1 MFSKKIVET
10 DLFMEMSPTAKLL
23 YFYLNMSADDDG
35 FVGNPKT
42 IKLISGATDDDLKI
56 LIAKQFIIPF
66 ESGVV
71 VIKDWKIHNYIQ
83 KDRYNPTQYLD
94 EKKQL
99 LVEENGT
106 YTKCIQDVYSLDTQ
120 VRLGKSKDRLGK
132 SNNMSDK
139 SDDVIPYSEILEYLN
154 KKTGRSFRNVEA
166 NKKLIKARWNEGY
179 KLEDFKTVVDNM
191 VSNWSGKMF
200 NGVPAEN
207 YLQPKTLFSNKFDS
221 YLNQVPTIYTEEKML
236 LSLDSKGSYL
246 LGNQVST
253 IPQPN
258 DNQMSAQDRIG
269 EVRLG
274 KDSIGKDS
282 IDASQPNAF
291 QEKSSGEDINSL
303 LSEYLDSFIE
313 FSSKNI
319 AKRAMAQ
326 VEFMKLSS
334 EEKKQAVIGAKNYFE
349 WYKQENPEDKTKKF
363 SINSY
368 VFLESATFK
377 SFQQKV
383 KVKKETL
390 GGLI

>member
-1 MFSKKIVET
+1 MFSKEVT
-10 DLFMEMSPTAKLL
+10 TSDLFVDMPSSSQLL
-23 YFYLNMSADDDG
+23 YFHLGMEADDEG
-35 FVGNPKT
+35 FIGNAKM
-42 IKLISGATDDDLKI
+42 LSRAYGSNNDDLK
-56 LIAKQFIIPF
+56 LLEAKGFIIAFP
-66 ESGVV
+66 SGVTV
-71 VIKDWKIHNYIQ
+71 VKDWNLNNKIR
-83 KDRYNPTQYLD
+83 KDRQ
-94 EKKQL
+94 K
-99 LVEENGT
+99 
-106 YTKCIQDVYSLDTQ
+106 
-120 VRLGKSKDRLGK
+120 
-132 SNNMSDK
+132 
-139 SDDVIPYSEILEYLN
+139 
-154 KKTGRSFRNVEA
+154 
-166 NKKLIKARWNEGY
+166 
-179 KLEDFKTVVDNM
+179 
-191 VSNWSGKMF
+191 
-200 NGVPAEN
+200 
-207 YLQPKTLFSNKFDS
+207 
-221 YLNQVPTIYTEEKML
+221 PTIYTEEKTL
-236 LSLDSKGSYL
+236 LSLDTKGSYL

-368 VFLESATFK
+368 AFLESATFK

>member
-1 MFSKKIVET
+1 MAQRRMFSKEVT
-10 DLFMEMSPTAKLL
+10 TSDLFVDMPSSSQLL
-23 YFYLNMSADDDG
+23 YFHLGMEADDEG
-35 FVGNPKT
+35 FIGNAKM
-42 IKLISGATDDDLKI
+42 LSRAYGSNNDDLK
-56 LIAKQFIIPF
+56 LLEAKGFIIAFP
-66 ESGVV
+66 SGVTV
-71 VIKDWKIHNYIQ
+71 VKDWNLNNKIR
-83 KDRYNPTQYLD
+83 KDRQ
-94 EKKQL
+94 K
-99 LVEENGT
+99 
-106 YTKCIQDVYSLDTQ
+106 
-120 VRLGKSKDRLGK
+120 
-132 SNNMSDK
+132 
-139 SDDVIPYSEILEYLN
+139 
-154 KKTGRSFRNVEA
+154 
-166 NKKLIKARWNEGY
+166 
-179 KLEDFKTVVDNM
+179 
-191 VSNWSGKMF
+191 
-200 NGVPAEN
+200 
-207 YLQPKTLFSNKFDS
+207 
-221 YLNQVPTIYTEEKML
+221 PTIYTEEKTL

-282 IDASQPNAF
+282 IDASQPNSF

-303 LSEYLDSFIE
+303 LSEYLDSFIQ

-368 VFLESATFK
+368 AFLESATFK

>member
-1 MFSKKIVET
+1 MAQRRMFSKEVT
-10 DLFMEMSPTAKLL
+10 TSDLFVDMPSSSQLL
-23 YFYLNMSADDDG
+23 YFHLGMEADDEG
-35 FVGNPKT
+35 FIGNAKM
-42 IKLISGATDDDLKI
+42 LSRAYGSNNDDLK
-56 LIAKQFIIPF
+56 LLEAKGFIIAFP
-66 ESGVV
+66 SGVTV
-71 VIKDWKIHNYIQ
+71 VKDWNLNNKIR
-83 KDRYNPTQYLD
+83 KDRQ
-94 EKKQL
+94 K
-99 LVEENGT
+99 
-106 YTKCIQDVYSLDTQ
+106 
-120 VRLGKSKDRLGK
+120 
-132 SNNMSDK
+132 
-139 SDDVIPYSEILEYLN
+139 
-154 KKTGRSFRNVEA
+154 
-166 NKKLIKARWNEGY
+166 
-179 KLEDFKTVVDNM
+179 
-191 VSNWSGKMF
+191 
-200 NGVPAEN
+200 
-207 YLQPKTLFSNKFDS
+207 
-221 YLNQVPTIYTEEKML
+221 PTIYTEEKTL

-282 IDASQPNAF
+282 IDAPQPNAF

-303 LSEYLDSFIE
+303 ISEYLDSFIE

-368 VFLESATFK
+368 AFLESATFK

>member
-1 MFSKKIVET
+1 MAQRRMFSKEVT
-10 DLFMEMSPTAKLL
+10 TSDLFVDMPSSSQLL
-23 YFYLNMSADDDG
+23 YFHLGMEADDEG
-35 FVGNPKT
+35 FIGNAKM
-42 IKLISGATDDDLKI
+42 LSRAYGSNNDDLK
-56 LIAKQFIIPF
+56 LLEAKGFIIAFP
-66 ESGVV
+66 SGVTV
-71 VIKDWKIHNYIQ
+71 VKDWNMNNKIR
-83 KDRYNPTQYLD
+83 KDRQ
-94 EKKQL
+94 K
-99 LVEENGT
+99 
-106 YTKCIQDVYSLDTQ
+106 
-120 VRLGKSKDRLGK
+120 
-132 SNNMSDK
+132 
-139 SDDVIPYSEILEYLN
+139 
-154 KKTGRSFRNVEA
+154 
-166 NKKLIKARWNEGY
+166 
-179 KLEDFKTVVDNM
+179 
-191 VSNWSGKMF
+191 
-200 NGVPAEN
+200 
-207 YLQPKTLFSNKFDS
+207 
-221 YLNQVPTIYTEEKML
+221 PTIYTEEKTL

-368 VFLESATFK
+368 AFLESATFK

>member
-1 MFSKKIVET
+1 MAQRRMFSKEVT
-10 DLFMEMSPTAKLL
+10 TSDLFVDMPSSSQLL
-23 YFYLNMSADDDG
+23 YFHLGMEADDEG
-35 FVGNPKT
+35 FIGNAKM
-42 IKLISGATDDDLKI
+42 LSRAYGSNNDDLK
-56 LIAKQFIIPF
+56 LLEAKGFIIAFP
-66 ESGVV
+66 SGVTV
-71 VIKDWKIHNYIQ
+71 VKDWNLNNKIR
-83 KDRYNPTQYLD
+83 KDRQ
-94 EKKQL
+94 K
-99 LVEENGT
+99 
-106 YTKCIQDVYSLDTQ
+106 
-120 VRLGKSKDRLGK
+120 
-132 SNNMSDK
+132 
-139 SDDVIPYSEILEYLN
+139 
-154 KKTGRSFRNVEA
+154 
-166 NKKLIKARWNEGY
+166 
-179 KLEDFKTVVDNM
+179 
-191 VSNWSGKMF
+191 
-200 NGVPAEN
+200 
-207 YLQPKTLFSNKFDS
+207 
-221 YLNQVPTIYTEEKML
+221 PTIYTEEKIL

-303 LSEYLDSFIE
+303 LSKYLDSFIE

-368 VFLESATFK
+368 AFLESATFK

>member
-1 MFSKKIVET
+1 MFSKEVT
-10 DLFMEMSPTAKLL
+10 TSDLFVDMPSSSQLL
-23 YFYLNMSADDDG
+23 YFHLGMEADDEG
-35 FVGNPKT
+35 FIGNAKM
-42 IKLISGATDDDLKI
+42 LSRAYGSNNDDLK
-56 LIAKQFIIPF
+56 LLEAKGFIIAFP
-66 ESGVV
+66 SGVTV
-71 VIKDWKIHNYIQ
+71 VKDWNLNNKIR
-83 KDRYNPTQYLD
+83 KDRQ
-94 EKKQL
+94 K
-99 LVEENGT
+99 
-106 YTKCIQDVYSLDTQ
+106 
-120 VRLGKSKDRLGK
+120 
-132 SNNMSDK
+132 
-139 SDDVIPYSEILEYLN
+139 
-154 KKTGRSFRNVEA
+154 
-166 NKKLIKARWNEGY
+166 
-179 KLEDFKTVVDNM
+179 
-191 VSNWSGKMF
+191 
-200 NGVPAEN
+200 
-207 YLQPKTLFSNKFDS
+207 
-221 YLNQVPTIYTEEKML
+221 PTIYTEEKTL

-291 QEKSSGEDINSL
+291 QEKSSEEDINSL

-368 VFLESATFK
+368 AFLESATFK